1 MRLFNGFT
9 VLTALKTFGISTVRL
24 AILGAVITGCSETI
38 DSVDAEIISENNA
51 VNAAEI
57 GPDFENSE
65 AQNHKAHNIEVKDS
79 YSVPPFPGR
88 DIATGYFTLINHGPA
103 DQLIAASSPDAAMVE
118 IHTHIDDGG
127 IMRMRRVSGVV
138 LAKDD
143 PVIFTQGGYHLM
155 FFGVDLQQGQD
166 SLDVTLNFQNTEPM
180 GVTLPLKYGGSAH
193 YGSDGSSM
201 SKPQEGKTYGSD
213 NHGSDSQNLNSHG
226 SGTQDLTGHGS
237 GNRGTDNQGSGIK
250 KSGG

>member
-9 VLTALKTFGISTVRL
+9 VLTALKTFSISIVRL
-24 AILGAVITGCSETI
+24 AILGGVITGCSETI
-38 DSVDAEIISENNA
+38 DSLDTETISENNA
-51 VNAAEI
+51 VNTTEI
-57 GPDFENSE
+57 DPDFENSE
-65 AQNHKAHNIEVKDS
+65 ALESGSEKSVAQNHETHNIEVKDS

-88 DIATGYFTLINHGPA
+88 DIATGYFTLINHGPT

-155 FFGVDLQQGQD
+155 FFGVDLQQGQE
-166 SLDVTLNFQNTEPM
+166 SLDVTLNFQNTDPINI
-180 GVTLPLKYGGSAH
+180 TLPLKYGGSAH
-193 YGSDGSSM
+193 YGSDGPSM

-213 NHGSDSQNLNSHG
+213 NHGSGSHDADNHG
-226 SGTQDLTGHGS
+226 S
-237 GNRGTDNQGSGIK
+237 DNQGSGTK
-250 KSGG
+250 KPGG